1 MSCVKILPPQL
12 LYLISYD
19 QVLILIICNK
29 HFIAFWNLG
38 VFLIPY

>member
-29 HFIAFWNLG
+29 HFIALLEFGGISYSL
-38 VFLIPY
+38 